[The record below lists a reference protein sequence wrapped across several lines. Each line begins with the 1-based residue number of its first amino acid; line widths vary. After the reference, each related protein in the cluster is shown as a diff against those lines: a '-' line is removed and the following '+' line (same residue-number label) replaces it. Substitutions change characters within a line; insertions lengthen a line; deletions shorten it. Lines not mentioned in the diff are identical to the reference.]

1 MSLIQ
6 LLTAVL
12 LAAAG
17 AIFVVFRGYNLAKD
31 INQCLTEI
39 LYNTKR
45 TREME
50 TNRGR
55 FEFDPYHAWGM
66 RYSDLTKMTIA
77 ALPTLEQDVTVV
89 VKAGYDVHAVWD
101 EWTDEQR
108 ALATLHAR
116 AANSESEDP
125 GPTPTFLEPYIRE
138 DGVF

>member
-6 LLTAVL
+6 LLIAILPVAV
-12 LAAAG
+12 G
-17 AIFVVFRGYNLAKD
+17 AIFVVLRGYNLAKD
-31 INQCLTEI
+31 INQCLIEI

-45 TREME
+45 TCEME
-50 TNRGR
+50 TDRVR
-55 FEFDPYHAWGM
+55 FDPYHAWGM
-66 RYSDLTKMTIA
+66 RYSDLTKMVIA

-125 GPTPTFLEPYIRE
+125 GPTPSFLEPYIRE